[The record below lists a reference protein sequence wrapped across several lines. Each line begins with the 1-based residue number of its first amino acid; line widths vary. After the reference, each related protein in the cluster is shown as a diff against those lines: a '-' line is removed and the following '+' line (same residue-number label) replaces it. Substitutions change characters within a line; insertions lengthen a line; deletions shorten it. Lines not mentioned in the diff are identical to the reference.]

1 MYPLTKHW
9 PKPLLLVKEK
19 PIISHTIAVINSLKG
34 ISEVV
39 VITNDKF
46 YPDFQEWAK
55 DVSCN
60 YPITVINDGTA
71 SEKDRLGAI
80 GDVHFVLK
88 NRKINEDVLVIGGDN
103 LFTFDIRPFISFAQ
117 KQHRL
122 VSVGLYDI
130 RDPLLS
136 RRYGI
141 ASLDADGKIEKFL
154 EKPEY
159 SDSTLISTCIYY
171 FAQASLPFFDEY
183 VFGKDCHDTTGD
195 YINWLVTKTDVW
207 GYEFSGEWYDIGD
220 IITFYHASVTFK
232 D

>member
-1 MYPLTKHW
+1 MKIIILAAGYATRLYPLTKHW

-80 GDVHFVLK
+80 
-88 NRKINEDVLVIGGDN
+88 
-103 LFTFDIRPFISFAQ
+103 
-117 KQHRL
+117 
-122 VSVGLYDI
+122 
-130 RDPLLS
+130 
-136 RRYGI
+136 
-141 ASLDADGKIEKFL
+141 
-154 EKPEY
+154 
-159 SDSTLISTCIYY
+159 
-171 FAQASLPFFDEY
+171 
-183 VFGKDCHDTTGD
+183 
-195 YINWLVTKTDVW
+195 
-207 GYEFSGEWYDIGD
+207 
-220 IITFYHASVTFK
+220 
-232 D
+232 